1 MTWKVKCG
9 LVTLI
14 FVFAGLLVFG
24 IPYLAYYETYHCEAL
39 NTVSTVYPGD
49 PVLAAEIDRN
59 CQIGGELA
67 PDPDKSP
74 VNIVN
79 AYITNCDELIIYNES
94 ITTSSPPYLDIK
106 SAIVAIDQF
115 DKTGSNYYLQ
125 DTAGKITA
133 SIAVQSDTKAYVCL
147 FSNISSFRTFK
158 APPDKKHFLYS
169 IKFAKQCTIED
180 IPSNT
185 THTVEM
191 SFIADDTG
199 YYFVAISL
207 SPFTPS
213 SMLQFNLTVSR
224 RFYKLSN
231 FVNDTLSCPLTTA
244 HECPL
249 NNTFPRTC
257 VMLYATL
264 NEDNSNDFND
274 IDIIA
279 FKIPYYHSP
288 SFRPIIIPFS
298 TISLLTVLCIVV
310 QYCWY
315 CLYMYKWKKSATHEY
330 APVDSI

>member
-1 MTWKVKCG
+1 M
-9 LVTLI
+9 
-14 FVFAGLLVFG
+14 VFAGPLVFG
-24 IPYLAYYETYHCEAL
+24 IPYLAYYKIYHCEAL

-49 PVLAAEIDRN
+49 SVLAAEIDRN
-59 CQIGGELA
+59 CQIGGELYIA
-67 PDPDKSP
+67 PDKSP

-79 AYITNCDELIIYNES
+79 AYITNCDELIVYNES
-94 ITTSSPPYLDIK
+94 IVYSSPPYQDIK
-106 SAIVAIDQF
+106 SAIIAIDQF

-133 SIAVQSDTKAYVCL
+133 SIAVQSDTKAYMCL
-147 FSNISSFRTFK
+147 FSNISSFWTFK
-158 APPDKKHFLYS
+158 APPDKEHFLYS

-199 YYFVAISL
+199 YYFGAISL

-213 SMLQFNLTVSR
+213 SMLQFNLTVTR
-224 RFYKLSN
+224 RFYNLSN
-231 FVNDTLSCPLTTA
+231 FIDDDLSCPLTTA

-274 IDIIA
+274 IDITA
-279 FKIPYYHSP
+279 FKIPYYRST
-288 SFRPIIIPFS
+288 SFRPFIIQLS
-298 TISLLTVLCIVV
+298 TISLFLLTVLCIVV

-315 CLYMYKWKKSATHEY
+315 RLYMYKWKKSATHGY